1 MADLK
6 DDFAR
11 HISSEFN
18 EELEGLCADLL
29 KMGGL
34 AERQVRLAIECQEQF
49 DSALVDQ
56 IKEAENAVNAWEIKI
71 DELVATL
78 IARRQPA
85 ATDLRLVL
93 VISKIVRDLER
104 AGDEANKVAQMAQK
118 AHESAHASAIGLSE
132 VRAIGD
138 QVLRMLGD
146 ALTAFA
152 RMDPEMALDVA
163 RDDKEVDRTY
173 EAALRAL
180 ATHMIED
187 PQEIGSVLN
196 VMWVLRAL
204 ERVGDHATN
213 IAEHV
218 IYLVKGTDI
227 RHLSVTNVEETLKTT
242 ANLVN

>member
-6 DDFAR
+6 EDFAR

-56 IKEAENAVNAWEIKI
+56 IKAAENAVNAWEIKI

-104 AGDEANKVAQMAQK
+104 AGDEA
-118 AHESAHASAIGLSE
+118 
-132 VRAIGD
+132 
-138 QVLRMLGD
+138 
-146 ALTAFA
+146 
-152 RMDPEMALDVA
+152 
-163 RDDKEVDRTY
+163 
-173 EAALRAL
+173 
-180 ATHMIED
+180 
-187 PQEIGSVLN
+187 
-196 VMWVLRAL
+196 
-204 ERVGDHATN
+204 
-213 IAEHV
+213 
-218 IYLVKGTDI
+218 
-227 RHLSVTNVEETLKTT
+227 
-242 ANLVN
+242 

>member
-6 DDFAR
+6 EDFAR

-56 IKEAENAVNAWEIKI
+56 IKAAENAVNAWEIKI

-104 AGDEANKVAQMAQK
+104 AGDEANKVAEMAQK

-218 IYLVKGTDI
+218 IYLVKGKDI
-227 RHLSVTNVEETLKTT
+227 RHLSVTNVEETLKTAT
-242 ANLVN
+242 NLVN

>member
-1 MADLK
+1 MAYLK
-6 DDFAR
+6 EDFAR

-18 EELEGLCADLL
+18 DELEGLCADLL

-104 AGDEANKVAQMAQK
+104 AGDEANKVAEMAQK

>member
-6 DDFAR
+6 EDFAR

-218 IYLVKGTDI
+218 IYLVKGKDI
-227 RHLSVTNVEETLKTT
+227 RHLSVTNVEETLKTAT
-242 ANLVN
+242 NLVN

>member
-6 DDFAR
+6 EDFAR

-56 IKEAENAVNAWEIKI
+56 IKAAENAVNAWEIKI
-71 DELVATL
+71 DGLVATL

>member
-1 MADLK
+1 MAYLK
-6 DDFAR
+6 EDFAR

-18 EELEGLCADLL
+18 DELEGLCADLL

-71 DELVATL
+71 DGLVATL

-118 AHESAHASAIGLSE
+118 AHESAYASAIGLSE

>member
-1 MADLK
+1 MAYLK
-6 DDFAR
+6 EDFAR

-18 EELEGLCADLL
+18 DELEGLCADLL

-56 IKEAENAVNAWEIKI
+56 IKAAENAVNAWEIKI

-104 AGDEANKVAQMAQK
+104 AGDEANKVAEMAQK

-187 PQEIGSVLN
+187 AQEIGSVLN

-218 IYLVKGTDI
+218 IYLVKGKDI

>member
-1 MADLK
+1 MAYLK
-6 DDFAR
+6 EDFAR
-11 HISSEFN
+11 HTSSEFN
-18 EELEGLCADLL
+18 DELEGLCADLL

-56 IKEAENAVNAWEIKI
+56 IKAAENAVNAWEIKI

-104 AGDEANKVAQMAQK
+104 AGDEANKVAEMAQK

-218 IYLVKGTDI
+218 IYLVKGKDI
-227 RHLSVTNVEETLKTT
+227 RHLSVTNVEETLKTAT
-242 ANLVN
+242 NLVN

>member
-1 MADLK
+1 MSDLK
-6 DDFAR
+6 VDFAR

-18 EELEGLCADLL
+18 EELEELCADLL

-34 AERQVRLAIECQEQF
+34 AERQVRLAVECQEQF

-56 IKEAENAVNAWEIKI
+56 IREAENAVNAWELRI

-93 VISKIVRDLER
+93 VVSKIVRDLER
-104 AGDEANKVAQMAQK
+104 AGDEANKVAQMAQQ
-118 AHESAHASAIGLSE
+118 AHESGKASAVGAVE

-138 QVLRMLGD
+138 QVLRMLGN

-152 RMDPEMALDVA
+152 RMDADMALDVA
-163 RDDKEVDRTY
+163 RHDKEVDRTY
-173 EAALRAL
+173 QSALRSL

-187 PQEIGSVLN
+187 PREIGPVLN

-218 IYLVKGTDI
+218 IYLVKGTDV
-227 RHLSVTNVEETLKTT
+227 RHLSVTNVEETLKNSS
-242 ANLVN
+242 NLMG

>member
-6 DDFAR
+6 EDFAR

-218 IYLVKGTDI
+218 IYLVKGKDI
-227 RHLSVTNVEETLKTT
+227 RHLSVTNVEKTLKIT

>member
-1 MADLK
+1 MSDLK
-6 DDFAR
+6 VDFAR

-18 EELEGLCADLL
+18 EELEELCADLL

-34 AERQVRLAIECQEQF
+34 AERQVRLAVECQEQF

-56 IKEAENAVNAWEIKI
+56 IKEAENAVNAWELRI

-93 VISKIVRDLER
+93 VVSKIVRDLER
-104 AGDEANKVAQMAQK
+104 AGDEANKVAQMAQQ
-118 AHESAHASAIGLSE
+118 AHESGKASAVGSVE

-138 QVLRMLGD
+138 QVLRMLGN

-152 RMDPEMALDVA
+152 RMDADMALDVA
-163 RDDKEVDRTY
+163 RHDKEVDRTY
-173 EAALRAL
+173 QSALRSL

-187 PQEIGSVLN
+187 PREIGPVLN

-218 IYLVKGTDI
+218 IYLVKGTDV
-227 RHLSVTNVEETLKTT
+227 RHLSVTNVEETLKNSS
-242 ANLVN
+242 NLMS

>member
-56 IKEAENAVNAWEIKI
+56 IKAAENAVNAWEIKI

-218 IYLVKGTDI
+218 IYLVKGKDI
-227 RHLSVTNVEETLKTT
+227 RHLSVTNVEETLKTAT
-242 ANLVN
+242 NLVN

>member
-18 EELEGLCADLL
+18 EELEGLCADLM

>member
-6 DDFAR
+6 EDFAR

-56 IKEAENAVNAWEIKI
+56 IKAAENAVNAWEIKI

>member
-1 MADLK
+1 MAYLK
-6 DDFAR
+6 EDFAR

-18 EELEGLCADLL
+18 DELEGLCADLL

-56 IKEAENAVNAWEIKI
+56 IKAAENAVNAWEIKI

-104 AGDEANKVAQMAQK
+104 AGDEANKVAEMAQK

-227 RHLSVTNVEETLKTT
+227 RHLSVTNIEETLKTT

>member
-6 DDFAR
+6 EDFAR

-56 IKEAENAVNAWEIKI
+56 IKAAENAVNAWEIKI

-104 AGDEANKVAQMAQK
+104 AGDEANKVAEMAQK

-138 QVLRMLGD
+138 QVLCMLGD
-146 ALTAFA
+146 ALTSFA

>member
-6 DDFAR
+6 EDFAR

-56 IKEAENAVNAWEIKI
+56 IKAAENAVNAWEIKI

-218 IYLVKGTDI
+218 IYLVKGKDI
-227 RHLSVTNVEETLKTT
+227 RHLSVTNVEETLKTAT
-242 ANLVN
+242 NLVN

>member
-6 DDFAR
+6 EDFAR

-56 IKEAENAVNAWEIKI
+56 IKAAENAVNAWEIKI

-85 ATDLRLVL
+85 AIDLRLVL

-104 AGDEANKVAQMAQK
+104 AGDEANKVAEMAQK
-118 AHESAHASAIGLSE
+118 THESEHASAIGLLE
-132 VRAIGD
+132 IRVIGD
-138 QVLRMLGD
+138 QVLHMLGD

-227 RHLSVTNVEETLKTT
+227 RHLSVTNVEETLKTAT
-242 ANLVN
+242 NLVN

>member
-1 MADLK
+1 MSDLK
-6 DDFAR
+6 VDFAR

-18 EELEGLCADLL
+18 EELEDLCADLL

-34 AERQVRLAIECQEQF
+34 AERQVRLAVECQEQF

-56 IKEAENAVNAWEIKI
+56 IREAENAVNAWELRI

-85 ATDLRLVL
+85 ASDLRLVL
-93 VISKIVRDLER
+93 VVSKIVRDLER
-104 AGDEANKVAQMAQK
+104 AGDEANKVAQMAQQ
-118 AHESAHASAIGLSE
+118 AHEADRVSAVGSVE

-138 QVLRMLGD
+138 EVLQMLGN

-152 RMDPEMALDVA
+152 RMDADMALDVA
-163 RDDKEVDRTY
+163 RHDKEVDRTY
-173 EAALRAL
+173 QTALRSL

-187 PQEIGSVLN
+187 PREIGPVLN
-196 VMWVLRAL
+196 IMWVLRAL

-227 RHLSVTNVEETLKTT
+227 RHLSVTNVEETLNN
-242 ANLVN
+242 ASNLTG

>member
-6 DDFAR
+6 EDFAR

-18 EELEGLCADLL
+18 DELEGLCADLL

-104 AGDEANKVAQMAQK
+104 AGDEANKVAEMAQK

-218 IYLVKGTDI
+218 IYLVKGKDI
-227 RHLSVTNVEETLKTT
+227 RHLSVTNVEETLKTAT
-242 ANLVN
+242 NLVN

>member
-6 DDFAR
+6 EDFAR

-18 EELEGLCADLL
+18 DELEGLCADLL

-118 AHESAHASAIGLSE
+118 AHESAYASAIGLSE

>member
-6 DDFAR
+6 EDFAR

-18 EELEGLCADLL
+18 EELERLCADLL

-71 DELVATL
+71 DGLVATL

-187 PQEIGSVLN
+187 PQEIGSVHTFIHTCIHTYILYKN
-196 VMWVLRAL
+196 QPR
-204 ERVGDHATN
+204 
-213 IAEHV
+213 
-218 IYLVKGTDI
+218 
-227 RHLSVTNVEETLKTT
+227 
-242 ANLVN
+242 

>member
-6 DDFAR
+6 EDFAR

-56 IKEAENAVNAWEIKI
+56 IKAAENAVNAWEIKI
-71 DELVATL
+71 DELLATL

>member
-6 DDFAR
+6 EDFAR

-56 IKEAENAVNAWEIKI
+56 IKAAENAVNAWEIKI

-218 IYLVKGTDI
+218 IYLVKGKDI

>member
-6 DDFAR
+6 EDFAR

-56 IKEAENAVNAWEIKI
+56 IKAAENAVNAWEIKI

-227 RHLSVTNVEETLKTT
+227 RHLSVTNIEETLKTT

>member
-6 DDFAR
+6 EDFAR

-56 IKEAENAVNAWEIKI
+56 IKAAENAVNAWEIKI

-104 AGDEANKVAQMAQK
+104 AGDEANKVAEMAQK

-218 IYLVKGTDI
+218 IYLVKGKDI
-227 RHLSVTNVEETLKTT
+227 RHLSVTNVEKTLKTT

>member
-1 MADLK
+1 M
-6 DDFAR
+6 
-11 HISSEFN
+11 
-18 EELEGLCADLL
+18 
-29 KMGGL
+29 

-56 IKEAENAVNAWEIKI
+56 IKAAENAVNAWEIKI

>member
-1 MADLK
+1 MAYLK
-6 DDFAR
+6 EDFAR

-104 AGDEANKVAQMAQK
+104 AGDEANKVAEMAQK

-163 RDDKEVDRTY
+163 RNDKEVDRTY

>member
-6 DDFAR
+6 EDFAR

-56 IKEAENAVNAWEIKI
+56 IKAAENAVNAWEIKI

-173 EAALRAL
+173 EVALRAL

>member
-6 DDFAR
+6 EDFAR

-18 EELEGLCADLL
+18 DELEGLCADLL

-56 IKEAENAVNAWEIKI
+56 IKAAENAVNAWEIKI

>member
-6 DDFAR
+6 EDFAR

-56 IKEAENAVNAWEIKI
+56 IKAAENAVNAWEIKI

-242 ANLVN
+242 ANLLN

>member
-6 DDFAR
+6 EDFAR

-56 IKEAENAVNAWEIKI
+56 IKAAENAVNAWEIKI

-218 IYLVKGTDI
+218 IYLVKGKDI
-227 RHLSVTNVEETLKTT
+227 RHLSVTNVEETLKTA